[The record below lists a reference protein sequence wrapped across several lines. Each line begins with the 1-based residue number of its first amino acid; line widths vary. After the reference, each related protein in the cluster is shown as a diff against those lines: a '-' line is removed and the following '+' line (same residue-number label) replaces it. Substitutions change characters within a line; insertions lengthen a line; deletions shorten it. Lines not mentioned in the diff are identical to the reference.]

1 MSRYVIIGAGAIGA
15 SLAAQLEVNGIP
27 YALVG
32 RGEQIRHIQAQGIE
46 YIRPEG
52 TQIICLNAYSAIGEL
67 TLTQEDILVM
77 TTKTQDLEAACKAWA
92 WQPVLGEGK
101 KRTASELPVLT
112 LQNGMAAE
120 RIALRWFSQVYGA
133 SINTPARFTQVG
145 QIVVG
150 GHPEVGLVVVGRYPC
165 GEGRHATSIATDL
178 CRAGYLA
185 EAHADIMRWKAAKL
199 AGNVR
204 NALDVFEGPKERI
217 QAFDAQLAREVSIV
231 LAALGIKPANA
242 DERQHSIA
250 HWGLAP
256 NCGIVPGQQSTWQ
269 SIARGVSNE
278 VDFLNGEI
286 VLLGRLHGIATPFN
300 EAIQAAIGQ
309 LTQANVTPKSGHL
322 GHIDD
327 LWVAAGEI
335 PNAPEK

>member
-15 SLAAQLEVNGIP
+15 SLAAQFELNGIP
-27 YALVG
+27 YALFG
-32 RGEQIRHIQAQGIE
+32 RGEQIRHIQAQGID
-46 YIRPEG
+46 YVRPYGTKRIRM
-52 TQIICLNAYSAIGEL
+52 NAYSVIDEL
-67 TLTQEDILVM
+67 ALGQDDILVM

-92 WQPVLGEGK
+92 WKPVGGGGK
-101 KRTASELPVLT
+101 KRVAAELPVLT

-133 SINTPARFTQVG
+133 SINTPARFTEVG

-150 GHPEVGLVVVGRYPC
+150 GHPEPGLVVVGRYPC
-165 GEGRHATSIATDL
+165 GEGKHAAAIAADL

-185 EAHADIMRWKAAKL
+185 ESHADIMRWKAAKL

-204 NALDVFEGPKERI
+204 NALDLFEGPKDRI
-217 QAFDAQLAREVSIV
+217 LAFDARLGQEVSTV
-231 LAALGIKPANA
+231 LAALGIKPAGA

-278 VDFLNGEI
+278 VDYLNGEI
-286 VLLGRLHGIATPFN
+286 VLLGRLHGVATPLN
-300 EAIQAAIGQ
+300 EAIQSTVGQ
-309 LTQANVTPKSGHL
+309 LAQAGRATTG
-322 GHIDD
+322 GHIGHIND
-327 LWVAAGEI
+327 LWAAAE
-335 PNAPEK
+335 

>member
-1 MSRYVIIGAGAIGA
+1 MRRYVIIGAGAIGA
-15 SLAAQLEVNGIP
+15 SLAAQFELNGIP
-27 YALVG
+27 YALFG
-32 RGEQIRHIQAQGIE
+32 RGEQIRHIQAQGID
-46 YIRPEG
+46 YVRPDGTRSIR
-52 TQIICLNAYSAIGEL
+52 LKAYSAIGEVA
-67 TLTQEDILVM
+67 LTQDDILVM

-101 KRTASELPVLT
+101 KRTAAELPVLT
-112 LQNGMAAE
+112 MQNGMAAE

-150 GHPEVGLVVVGRYPC
+150 GHPEPGLIVVGRYPC
-165 GEGRHATSIATDL
+165 GEGKHAAAMAADL
-178 CRAGYLA
+178 CQAGYLA

-199 AGNVR
+199 AVNVR
-204 NALDVFEGPKERI
+204 NALDLFDGPKDRL
-217 QAFDAQLAREVSIV
+217 QAFDSQLSQEVSAV
-231 LAALGIKPANA
+231 LAALGIKPAGA
-242 DERQHSIA
+242 DERQHAIA

-278 VDFLNGEI
+278 VDYLNGEI
-286 VLLGRLHGIATPFN
+286 VLLGRLHGVATPFN
-300 EAIQAAIGQ
+300 EAIQSAVGQ
-309 LTQANVTPKSGHL
+309 LAQAGRTPTGGHL

-327 LWVAAGEI
+327 LWEAAEADS
-335 PNAPEK
+335 NAPEH